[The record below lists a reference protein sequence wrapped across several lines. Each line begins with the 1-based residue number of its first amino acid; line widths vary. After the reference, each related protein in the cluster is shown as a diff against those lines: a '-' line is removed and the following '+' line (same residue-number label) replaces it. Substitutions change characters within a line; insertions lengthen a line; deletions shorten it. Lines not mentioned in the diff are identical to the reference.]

1 MKPHKASFINALTLI
16 SLGAWAYIDSNYAIT
31 ALIPVIFGVII
42 LVLNPGLKQEN
53 NKTAAHLVVFL
64 TFLILG
70 GLIKPLTGTMESGNN
85 IGMLRV
91 IIMML
96 TTAFALVTF
105 VKSFIS
111 NRSK

>member
-42 LVLNPGLKQEN
+42 LLLNPGLKQEN
-53 NKTAAHLVVFL
+53 NKTAVHLVVLL

-85 IGMLRV
+85 IGMVRV

-105 VKSFIS
+105 IKSFIA

>member
-16 SLGAWAYIDSNYAIT
+16 SLGAWAYIDSNYATT
-31 ALIPVIFGVII
+31 ALIPVIFGV
-42 LVLNPGLKQEN
+42 NPGLKQEN
-53 NKTAAHLVVFL
+53 NKTAAHLVVLL

-85 IGMLRV
+85 IGMVRV

-105 VKSFIS
+105 IKSFIA